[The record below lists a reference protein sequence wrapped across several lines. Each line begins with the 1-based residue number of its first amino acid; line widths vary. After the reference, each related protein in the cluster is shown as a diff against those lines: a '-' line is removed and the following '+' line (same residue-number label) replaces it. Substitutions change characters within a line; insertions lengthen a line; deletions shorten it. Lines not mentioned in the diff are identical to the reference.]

1 MERILS
7 EIKFTCM
14 GTYMSLQQ
22 PRTGETFS
30 TKWTLASLVMSSN
43 VHRIGG
49 HRDVSFLTM
58 RTFPRLLVLQR
69 PVKQSTN
76 QGNVCVWPGKKC
88 TCSRYPGIPALG
100 SSVIVEHWASSRI
113 FKLFIVISNN
123 LNISPMIPMLEFQD
137 TLS

>member
-1 MERILS
+1 MMERILS

-76 QGNVCVWPGKKC
+76 QRNALFCVCGRRPTGGKKVQMFVCVLAMIKDQI
-88 TCSRYPGIPALG
+88 GIQV
-100 SSVIVEHWASSRI
+100 S
-113 FKLFIVISNN
+113 
-123 LNISPMIPMLEFQD
+123 
-137 TLS
+137 LSLKQHCFLSMVPKHTYCQ

>member
-1 MERILS
+1 MMERILS

-76 QGNVCVWPGKKC
+76 QGNVCVWPGKKVHMFKV
-88 TCSRYPGIPALG
+88 SWNYSSIGIIIDFPII
-100 SSVIVEHWASSRI
+100 SD
-113 FKLFIVISNN
+113 LFMFIDDR
-123 LNISPMIPMLEFQD
+123 LNIVLQE
-137 TLS
+137 TLRKL